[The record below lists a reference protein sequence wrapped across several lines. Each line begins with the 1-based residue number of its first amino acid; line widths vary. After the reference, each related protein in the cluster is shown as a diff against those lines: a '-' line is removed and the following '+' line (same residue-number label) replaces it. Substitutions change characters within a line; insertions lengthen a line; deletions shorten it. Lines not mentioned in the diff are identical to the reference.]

1 MSSMNFKSQNLVE
14 FKSKILSDAHLLIDQ
29 FIFFENIRYIAII
42 YIIYSNRVKVIQ
54 PPGRF
59 ELPISCLLDRR
70 LSQLSHGGK
79 TQDNCS
85 IIILC
90 CLDRKNHSMKSYA
103 AQDEIPHHSIKFEGN
118 LTRYIDS
125 FDHFNITSISIAFT
139 LMHVNIQN
147 SVKIKSFQEIYV
159 L

>member
-1 MSSMNFKSQNLVE
+1 MSSMIFKSQNLVE

-70 LSQLSHGGK
+70 FNQLSHGGK
-79 TQDNCS
+79 IQDNCS
-85 IIILC
+85 IIILYS
-90 CLDRKNHSMKSYA
+90 LDRKNHSMKSYA

-125 FDHFNITSISIAFT
+125 FDHFNIISISIAFT
-139 LMHVNIQN
+139 LVHVNIHT
-147 SVKIKSFQEIYV
+147 SVNINTFQGIYI